1 MLAAS
6 IIVLRES
13 FEAALLIG
21 IIAAATRSI
30 AGRGRWISAG
40 VLAGLAG
47 ACVVAALTERIASTF
62 DGNGQ
67 ELFNVCVLSVAVIL
81 LGWHNIWMSAHGAEL
96 ATHAKQVG
104 RDVETGR
111 RRLST
116 ILIVIA
122 LAVLREGSESVLF
135 LYGLMSNGEVAGAA
149 VVSGAALGLLMGA
162 ALGIVLYAG
171 MLRIPMRWFFS
182 ITSTLILLIAAG
194 MASRIAQSLIQ
205 ADFLPSL
212 QSPLWNFSAVL
223 PTDSAAGELLRAL
236 MGYDAAPDGMQV
248 VFYVATALVIST
260 GMWRVKFVPPLQK
273 NDREPL
279 IKSSRTR
286 GAEEAPLG

>member
-40 VLAGLAG
+40 ILAGLAG
-47 ACVVAALTERIASTF
+47 ACVVAAMTERIAMLF
-62 DGNGQ
+62 DGAGQ
-67 ELFNVCVLSVAVIL
+67 ELFNVCVLGVAVVL

-96 ATHAKQVG
+96 ATDAKRVG
-104 RDVETGR
+104 RDVEEGR
-111 RRLST
+111 SRLSS

-135 LYGLMSNGEVAGAA
+135 LYGLMSNGEVTGAA
-149 VVSGAALGLLMGA
+149 IATGAVLGLLMGA
-162 ALGIVLYAG
+162 ALGIVLYVG

-194 MASRIAQSLIQ
+194 MASRIAQFLIQ

-212 QSPLWNFSAVL
+212 RSPLWDLSSVL
-223 PTDSAAGELLRAL
+223 PTNSTAGGLLRAL

-248 VFYVATALVIST
+248 VFYIVTALVILT
-260 GMWRVKFVPPLQK
+260 GMWCVKFTPHAQK
-273 NDREPL
+273 KR
-279 IKSSRTR
+279 
-286 GAEEAPLG
+286 